1 MIERHIATR
10 TSCFTHGPSI
20 YDCVF
25 WDNTKNCQPWPITIL
40 YVAKKDIVEVQC
52 LYGLIFQLHWK
63 RPTPPNPFNFL
74 NFRVKH
80 RPIYKCQCV
89 QSYKEPL
96 SVYCKAHLVVKSSRK
111 VDLVTLQKFTARAD
125 ETCTLLKYGDQIFF
139 LQKLKQSS
147 MRTSA
152 TMSRLEFLNLSGIV
166 ISVTE
171 SLNLKESMPT
181 TTQSER
187 EYPDPQ
193 QHHPHMFALI
203 TTATT
208 TSKAVCRVVCLVV
221 FTLKMVIY
229 CPQGSGTLRQQ
240 CKVYCILHCIE
251 QCSV

>member
-1 MIERHIATR
+1 MSVCTVIQRAFISLLQSPPCCKELKKCRFSDFAE
-10 TSCFTHGPSI
+10 I
-20 YDCVF
+20 YCKGGRDLHF
-25 WDNTKNCQPWPITIL
+25 
-40 YVAKKDIVEVQC
+40 VEVW
-52 LYGLIFQLHWK
+52 G
-63 RPTPPNPFNFL
+63 P
-74 NFRVKH
+74 
-80 RPIYKCQCV
+80 
-89 QSYKEPL
+89 
-96 SVYCKAHLVVKSSRK
+96 
-111 VDLVTLQKFTARAD
+111 D
-125 ETCTLLKYGDQIFF
+125 FF

-251 QCSV
+251 QYIVQCIV